1 MSARRPARVRMLGA
15 GVYVARMRVWLR
27 RSFIIKPPVP
37 LSLSTFSHFDNV
49 GSCGTLLHRGSPGS
63 QAWCPAPE
71 SPRRISGRP
80 LT

>member
-1 MSARRPARVRMLGA
+1 MSARSPAHLRMLSA
-15 GVYVARMRVWLR
+15 GFYVARMRGWLQ

-49 GSCGTLLHRGSPGS
+49 GSCGTLLHRGSTGS
-63 QAWCPAPE
+63 QAWGPAPE
-71 SPRRISGRP
+71 SPHWISSRP